1 MENSVL
7 RDMYLD
13 IFQGEYEKYTT
24 EIEKSNFEEM
34 SVPMLLGMYYILISE
49 AHTIRNLYYKKLKLG
64 YANQIF
70 DILSK
75 RNLSLEEQSI
85 FEEFQLFYNVY
96 FNDYEEIKFDELIS
110 KFPYLG
116 FSRIRRIKNFRDSK
130 DFNNA
135 LLEISIIKNYYPNLE
150 FLDFLESDILVEKNE
165 YGKAL
170 DLIYNRKQNYLSKV
184 FKLYLIPFSKDK
196 KKYFVFLLEIFIFI
210 ADYYL
215 FKIHIMLGFLLLLLI
230 LYVLER
236 IYKYYKL
243 KTIILYIQL
252 FARKSVFSLII
263 IYLLDNLIEKI
274 V

>member
-1 MENSVL
+1 MENSAL

-13 IFQGEYEKYTT
+13 IFQGKYGKYAT

-34 SVPMLLGMYYILISE
+34 SVPMLLGMCYILISE
-49 AHTIRNLYYKKLKLG
+49 AHTIKNLYYKKLKLG

-116 FSRIRRIKNFRDSK
+116 FSRVRRIKNFRDLK
-130 DFNNA
+130 EFNNA

-170 DLIYNRKQNYLSKV
+170 DIIYNRKQNYLSKV

-243 KTIILYIQL
+243 NTIILYIQL
-252 FARKSVFSLII
+252 FARKSVFSIII